1 MLNQFLKMMNSKN
14 TKTQRQ
20 RQNKIHIPGL
30 AKGGAV
36 LVAIVTDR
44 PTHSREQK
52 SYIQKVSPRF
62 TEPTGQ

>member
-1 MLNQFLKMMNSKN
+1 MCVYMLNQFLKMMNSKN

-20 RQNKIHIPGL
+20 RQNKFHIPGL

-44 PTHSREQK
+44 L
-52 SYIQKVSPRF
+52 
-62 TEPTGQ
+62 